1 MPAPEGDCWLC
12 GKFGKLTKEHIP
24 PEKAFNDCPLLLM
37 KINEQNREVEWVH
50 RTSYQRGLC
59 FRSLCER
66 CNNKYGSIYGEAYV
80 NLVRRIAERIVD
92 VPYFHYI
99 SITGVKRPLAILKQV
114 MLQFVTANGA
124 AFVRANE
131 WVAPFIRD
139 RTKTEIPRDVNI
151 YLFASN
157 MRSGRNSGISGHV
170 DLVGRKINVVSEFTF
185 WPLGTVMSFGG
196 ELSDK
201 RLTPIHDWA
210 RYPFNYNG
218 SVDLHLCV
226 NPIAS
231 EYPVDFR
238 TPAEINRQATQDVD
252 IKTPSADDSRE
263 MMEKAI
269 RVSGD
274 ADGWVYSGHP
284 NTVNKLRD

>member
-1 MPAPEGDCWLC
+1 MPAPEGYCWLC

-24 PEKAFNDCPLLLM
+24 PEKAFNGCPLLLL
-37 KINEQNREVEWVH
+37 KINEQNREVEWIH
-50 RTSYQRGLC
+50 RASYQRGLC

-80 NLVRRIAERIVD
+80 NLVRRVAEQIGD
-92 VPYFHYI
+92 VPYFHHI
-99 SITGVKRPLAILKQV
+99 SITGGKRPLAILKQV

-124 AFVRANE
+124 AFVKANA

-157 MRSGRNSGISGHV
+157 MRSCRKSGVSGHV
-170 DLVGRKINVVSEFTF
+170 IERQTNIVSEFTF
-185 WPLGTVMSFGG
+185 WPLGTLMSFGG

-201 RLTPIHDWA
+201 RLTPIRDWA
-210 RYPFNYNG
+210 QYPFNYTG
-218 SVDLHLCV
+218 KVDLHLCV

-231 EYPVDFR
+231 NYPVDFR
-238 TPAEINRQATQDVD
+238 TSAEIERQSTQEIDT
-252 IKTPSADDSRE
+252 KAPSADDTRE
-263 MMEKAI
+263 MMKKAI

-274 ADGWVYSGHP
+274 EDGWVYSGHP
-284 NTVNKLRD
+284 NTIDKLRD